1 MNSIVGW
8 SWVALVWTSS
18 NWTKTPQINKE
29 NPTSENPPAINAI
42 RTTSPTCR
50 KVSVS
55 RCLEPS
61 IGSRNYHRNH
71 GIPRWFP
78 IFTRLTPPDKWTWET
93 KKWMV
98 CCLDVNVFFP
108 KGPFSGFMLV
118 FRGRNPSSH
127 HGSVEHV
134 STKPVS
140 SHLHVSLFNSSGFR
154 GHNAWKTVL
163 FLKAIQ
169 DWTQTTHM
177 LLQFPRFPP
186 LPPKASSN
194 QRAEIN
200 DFCESH
206 FCSTEKTGSTFFGA
220 LTFLELPCDLASL
233 MFCAHVVWYSQIVWR
248 RVNHVRSLTQR
259 FGSGFLFGLPAKANN
274 H

>member
-1 MNSIVGW
+1 MNSIIGW

-18 NWTKTPQINKE
+18 NWTKTPQINQEKQ
-29 NPTSENPPAINAI
+29 TSENPPAINAI
-42 RTTSPTCR
+42 RTMSPTCR

-61 IGSRNYHRNH
+61 IGSRKITT
-71 GIPRWFP
+71 GIMESQGGKKRQFFIAVRKCGDPRYSHD
-78 IFTRLTPPDKWTWET
+78 LQPPDKLTWES
-93 KKWMV
+93 KKLMV
-98 CCLDVNVFFP
+98 CCLDVNVVFS
-108 KGPFSGFMLV
+108 KVLFSGFMFV

-134 STKPVS
+134 STKPVR

-154 GHNAWKTVL
+154 GHNAWKTAL

-169 DWTQTTHM
+169 EWTQTTHM
-177 LLQFPRFPP
+177 LLQFYRFPP
-186 LPPKASSN
+186 PPPKASSN

-220 LTFLELPCDLASL
+220 HHF
-233 MFCAHVVWYSQIVWR
+233 
-248 RVNHVRSLTQR
+248 
-259 FGSGFLFGLPAKANN
+259 
-274 H
+274 